1 MCVQPCII
9 SYYLIRSSTSVS
21 SLLMIQ
27 VFDVYCYVHM
37 YVYIYVFVYFSQVAM
52 TTSSLRPLVFTL
64 SSFLSDKEMDYIIQ
78 KSKPKMSRS
87 SVSKM
92 DGDVDRDS
100 TEFRTSR
107 TFFLKS
113 QEGDS
118 ILQSIDARV
127 ANITGTSLQQQE
139 IMQVDLY
146 HPSIHSCVYMC
157 MPPHISLLSLFVVF
171 LMITQPA

>member
-1 MCVQPCII
+1 
-9 SYYLIRSSTSVS
+9 
-21 SLLMIQ
+21 
-27 VFDVYCYVHM
+27 
-37 YVYIYVFVYFSQVAM
+37 M

-146 HPSIHSCVYMC
+146 HPSIHPFMRLHVYATAYFSSVVIC
-157 MPPHISLLSLFVVF
+157 SVSNDNTTRLGPPI
-171 LMITQPA
+171 